1 VTVAERHSFASAA
14 AGGLAAVLV
23 VYYSFNAGGFFADTP
38 AIVAVAA
45 IVLMVA
51 RVAIVERPL
60 AGLGRGAAAGAGALA
75 ALAAWTLLSAA
86 WSGAP
91 ARAALEGDRV
101 LAYLL
106 VLVVFAASP
115 FRADRLRWI
124 VRGLAIGAVIVCTA
138 ALATRLAPDVF
149 STAPNIVED
158 RLSFPL
164 TYWNALALLAAI
176 GLALC
181 VALAS
186 DPGEPRGARIAA
198 AAAVPCLATTALL
211 TFSRG
216 GLVVA
221 VLAVA
226 LALSLGRPRGA
237 LAALAATALP
247 TAAALVFA
255 YRATLLATADP
266 TSARAA
272 AEGHRVALIVILATL
287 AAGALLY
294 FLERS
299 PYLRRVPRL
308 PLGRRAGFVAVAVTL
323 ALLAVPIYHQ
333 VRRFGSAPAIATVTD
348 ARARLT
354 DPSSNGRVD
363 YWRAALDGFRQ
374 SPLHGTGAGTYQ
386 LTWWRYRR
394 TPARVVHAH
403 SLYLEA
409 LSDLGVVGLVLV
421 LASLAAPLAGLARR
435 IEGPDR
441 LAAGALL
448 ASAIAWIA
456 HAALDWDWQVPAVT
470 AWLFAAGGA
479 ALARPAPE
487 RARSL
492 PLLARAGLGAAL
504 LALAAGPALIAVSEH
519 QTETALDAY
528 SAGDCGRAASA
539 ARTANRALALRAEP
553 SAVLGLCAARDRRYA
568 TAITEMRTAHARDPG
583 SWEYWYGLGIV
594 RAAAGLDPRPDITAA
609 LRLDPRE
616 PALQAAAVSFSG
628 KDQTTWKRGAASAP
642 LSIDGLDYPPLGG

>member
-1 VTVAERHSFASAA
+1 M
-14 AGGLAAVLV
+14 LV
-23 VYYSFNAGGFFADTP
+23 VFYSFNAGGFFADTP
-38 AIVAVAA
+38 AIVAVAT
-45 IVLMVA
+45 IVLLVA
-51 RVAIVERPL
+51 RVAVVERPF
-60 AGLGRGAAAGAGALA
+60 AGFGRGAATGAGALA
-75 ALAAWTLLSAA
+75 ALAVWTLLSAA
-86 WSGAP
+86 WSDAP
-91 ARAALEGDRV
+91 GRAVVEADRV
-101 LAYLL
+101 FAYLL
-106 VLVVFAASP
+106 VLVLFAVSP

-124 VRGLAIGAVIVCTA
+124 VRGVAVGAVIVCTA
-138 ALATRLAPDVF
+138 ALASRLAPDLF

-186 DPGEPRGARIAA
+186 DPREPRAARIGA

-216 GLVVA
+216 GLLVA

-226 LALSLGRPRGA
+226 LALFLGRPRAA

-255 YRATLLATADP
+255 YRAKLLATGDP

-272 AEGHRVALIVILATL
+272 AEGHGVALVVILATL

-294 FLERS
+294 FIERS
-299 PYLRRVPRL
+299 LHVPRVPGL
-308 PLGRRAGFVAVAVTL
+308 ALGRRARILAVALTL

-333 VRRFGSAPAIATVTD
+333 VHRFGSTPATATTTD

-354 DPSSNGRVD
+354 DPSSNGRID
-363 YWRAALDGFRQ
+363 YWRAALDGFGRE
-374 SPLHGTGAGTYQ
+374 PLHGTGAGTYQ
-386 LTWWRYRR
+386 LTWWRYRSTR
-394 TPARVVHAH
+394 ARVVHAH

-409 LSDLGVVGLVLV
+409 LSDLGVIGVILV
-421 LASLAAPLAGLARR
+421 LASLAAPLAALARR

-448 ASAIAWIA
+448 ASAIAWTA

-479 ALARPAPE
+479 ALARAAPE
-487 RARSL
+487 HGRSL
-492 PLLARAGLGAAL
+492 PLLARAGLGAL
-504 LALAAGPALIAVSEH
+504 LLVLAAGPALIAVSEH
-519 QTETALDAY
+519 QTEAALHAY
-528 SAGDCGRAASA
+528 SAGDCERATAA

-553 SAVLGLCAARDRRYA
+553 SAVLGLCAARDGRFA
-568 TAITEMRTAHARDPG
+568 TAIADMGTAHARDPG
-583 SWEYWYGLGIV
+583 SWEYRYGLAII
-594 RAAAGLDPRPDITAA
+594 RAAAGRDPRPDITAA

-616 PALQAAAVSFSG
+616 PALQAAASSFSAT
-628 KDQTTWKRGAASAP
+628 DPRAWKRGAASAP

>member
-1 VTVAERHSFASAA
+1 VIVAERRWPAAA
-14 AGGLAAVLV
+14 AGAVAAALV

-38 AIVAVAA
+38 AIVAVATLL
-45 IVLMVA
+45 VLAA
-51 RVAIVERPL
+51 RMAVVERPF
-60 AGLGRGAAAGAGALA
+60 AGFGRGAAAGAAALGALA
-75 ALAAWTLLSAA
+75 GWTLLSAA
-86 WSGAP
+86 WSDAP
-91 ARAALEGDRV
+91 GRAVLEGDRV

-106 VLVVFAASP
+106 VLVLFAAGP
-115 FRADRLRWI
+115 FGGERLRWI
-124 VRGLAIGAVIVCTA
+124 VRGVAVGAIVVCVA
-138 ALATRLAPDVF
+138 ALASRLAPDVF
-149 STAPNIVED
+149 TTAPNIVED

-186 DPGEPRGARIAA
+186 DPDEPWGARVGA

-226 LALSLGRPRGA
+226 LTLFLGRPRA
-237 LAALAATALP
+237 AAAALAAVALP
-247 TAAALVFA
+247 TAVALVFA
-255 YRATLLATADP
+255 YRAPLLATQDP

-272 AEGHRVALIVILATL
+272 AQGHRVAIVVIVATL

-294 FLERS
+294 SAERI
-299 PYLRRVPRL
+299 LRVRRVRGL
-308 PLGRRAGFVAVAVTL
+308 PLGRRARVAAVALTL
-323 ALLAVPIYHQ
+323 ALLAVPVYHE
-333 VRRFGSAPAIATVTD
+333 VRRFGSAPAVATATD

-374 SPLHGTGAGTYQ
+374 EPLHGTGAGTYQ

-394 TPARVVHAH
+394 TPAGVMHAH

-435 IEGPDR
+435 INGSDR

-448 ASAIAWIA
+448 ASAIAWTA

-487 RARSL
+487 RGRGL
-492 PLLARAGLGAAL
+492 PLLTRAGLGAAL
-504 LALAAGPALIAVSEH
+504 LVLAAGPALIAVSEH
-519 QTETALDAY
+519 ETEAALAAY
-528 SAGDCGRAASA
+528 TAGDCRRAASA

-553 SAVLGLCAARDRRYA
+553 SAVLGLCAARDGRYA
-568 TAITEMRTAHARDPG
+568 AAITDMRTAHARDPG
-583 SWEYWYGLGIV
+583 SWEYWYGLAIV
-594 RAAAGLDPRPDITAA
+594 RAAAGRDPRPDITAA

-616 PALQAAAVSFSG
+616 PALHAAALSFATT
-628 KDQTTWKRGAASAP
+628 DPLTWKRGAASAP

>member
-1 VTVAERHSFASAA
+1 MIEAERRSLASAA
-14 AGGLAAVLV
+14 SGGLAAALV
-23 VYYSFNAGGFFADTP
+23 VYCSFNAGGFFADTP

-45 IVLMVA
+45 LVLLVA
-51 RVAIVERPL
+51 RVAVVEFPF
-60 AGLGRGAAAGAGALA
+60 AGFGRGAAAGAAALA
-75 ALAAWTLLSAA
+75 ALAAWTLLSAV
-86 WSGAP
+86 WSDAP
-91 ARAALEGDRV
+91 GRAVLEADRV

-106 VLVVFAASP
+106 VLVLCAASP
-115 FRADRLRWI
+115 FSGDRLRWI
-124 VRGLAIGAVIVCTA
+124 VRGVAVGTVVVCVA
-138 ALATRLAPDVF
+138 ALASRLAPDVF
-149 STAPNIVED
+149 PTAPNIVED

-186 DPGEPRGARIAA
+186 DPGEPRGVRVGA

-226 LALSLGRPRGA
+226 LALFLGRPRA
-237 LAALAATALP
+237 AAAVLAAIALP

-255 YRATLLATADP
+255 YRATLLATGDP

-272 AEGHRVALIVILATL
+272 AEGHRVALVVIVATL
-287 AAGALLY
+287 AAGALLH
-294 FLERS
+294 FTARS
-299 PYLRRVPRL
+299 LRLARVRW
-308 PLGRRAGFVAVAVTL
+308 PLGRRARVAAVALTL

-333 VRRFGSAPAIATVTD
+333 VRRFGSAPAVATATD

-363 YWRAALDGFRQ
+363 YWRAALDGFGQEAVR
-374 SPLHGTGAGTYQ
+374 GTGAGTYQ
-386 LTWWRYRR
+386 LTWLRYRR
-394 TPARVVHAH
+394 TQARVVHAH

-435 IEGPDR
+435 IGAPDR

-448 ASAIAWIA
+448 ASVIAWSA

-479 ALARPAPE
+479 ALARRAPE
-487 RARSL
+487 RGRGM

-504 LALAAGPALIAVSEH
+504 LIVAAGPALIAVSEH
-519 QTETALDAY
+519 QTEAALAAY
-528 SAGDCGRAASA
+528 NAGDCRRAASA
-539 ARTANRALALRAEP
+539 ARTAKRALALRAEP
-553 SAVLGLCAARDRRYA
+553 SAVLGLCAARGGRYA
-568 TAITEMRTAHARDPG
+568 AAIVDMRAAHARDPG
-583 SWEYWYGLGIV
+583 SWEYWYGLAIV
-594 RAAAGLDPRPDITAA
+594 RAVAGRDPRPDIAAA

-616 PALQAAAVSFSG
+616 PALQAAAASFAAT
-628 KDQTTWKRGAASAP
+628 DPVTWKRGAESAP